1 MKPSEIAELF
11 VELQDES
18 DFPNWHEPRSTLA
31 RAYLR
36 LREAAAGIED
46 YNSEHHLDTIC
57 GPCMRMVNDALR
69 EALEETEE

>member
-36 LREAAAGIED
+36 LREAALKIKVED
-46 YNSEHHLDTIC
+46 DNYYR
-57 GPCMRMVNDALR
+57 GPRTGEMWDEFRA
-69 EALEETEE
+69 ALEETEE